1 MSKGKAFIVVGHS
14 NWGKSRTLRQLTGS
28 KRRSWIQLKDV
39 WIFIRRMSN
48 DDIAEDLLKFLE
60 KIVPEEKNVII
71 ITLCPN
77 FADPER
83 KTNEIIRILNDKYT
97 PFFFVLKN
105 RYSNDAVVSE
115 EEISTLKTVGFLE
128 VLLGKVVDSERAR
141 SLKKFIEKHI

>member
-1 MSKGKAFIVVGHS
+1 
-14 NWGKSRTLRQLTGS
+14 
-28 KRRSWIQLKDV
+28 
-39 WIFIRRMSN
+39 MSN

-60 KIVPEEKNVII
+60 KIVPEEKKVII

-77 FADPER
+77 FADTER

-105 RYSNDAVVSE
+105 RYSNDDVVSE
-115 EEISTLKTVGFLE
+115 EEISTLKTVGFVE
-128 VLLGKVVDSERAR
+128 VLSGKVVDSERAR